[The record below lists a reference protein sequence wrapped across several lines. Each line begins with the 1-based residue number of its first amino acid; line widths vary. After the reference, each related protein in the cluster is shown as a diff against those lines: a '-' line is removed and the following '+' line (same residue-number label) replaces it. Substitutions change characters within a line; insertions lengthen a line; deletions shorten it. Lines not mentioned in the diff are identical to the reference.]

1 MFKIKSKLFSGV
13 LLLLVLA
20 VVLAG
25 FVPQGFYAEAF
36 SQTSNTYSGTA
47 PKYVFLF
54 IGDGT
59 SFPQISAAEMYLGA
73 QLGTK
78 EPQTK
83 PLDFTN
89 FPASGVA
96 ATFDSDSFIPDSAST
111 GTSIASGVKTG
122 NGIINMDPTKKVKY
136 DPITRPLKAKG
147 YKIGVISSVSIDH
160 ATPAVF
166 YANQESRNNYYD
178 IALQL
183 ANSNF
188 DYFGGGGFKDAD
200 GKNSKLENPENVLA
214 VAKRNGY
221 KVVNTKEDILN
232 LNAGSGKVIAIN
244 PQLDRDMAMPFEIDR
259 KDGELKLSDFV
270 RKGIEVLD
278 NPNGYFMMVES
289 GKIDWA
295 NHANDAAASIQDTI
309 EFNNAIKEAIK
320 VYDKY
325 PKDTLIVVTGDHEC
339 GGLSI
344 GFAGT
349 EYQTFFNKLEKQTM
363 SYIGF
368 DEIVDQYRK
377 THTPENAKLEDLYP
391 QIKSAY
397 GLIPATDPDAQ
408 NTPDLV
414 LTEAETA
421 KLRDALNRSMI
432 SSSERKLTSSEQ
444 ILYGTYEPL
453 TVTVSHILNNKAG
466 LNFSTYSHTGLP
478 VPVYAIGAGHELFNG
493 SYDNTDIYKK
503 MAAITKVN

>member
-1 MFKIKSKLFSGV
+1 MFKMKTKLLSFLS
-13 LLLLVLA
+13 LFLILT
-20 VVLAG
+20 VVFTGLISQDSFA
-25 FVPQGFYAEAF
+25 QAF
-36 SQTSNTYSGTA
+36 LQTDNTYKGTA

-78 EPQTK
+78 EPQTR
-83 PLDFTN
+83 PLGFTN
-89 FPASGVA
+89 FPGSGVA

-111 GTSIASGVKTG
+111 GTSLASGVKTG
-122 NGIINMDPTKKVKY
+122 NGIINMDPTKKINY
-136 DPITRPLKAKG
+136 DPITRSLKAKG
-147 YKIGVISSVSIDH
+147 YKIGVISNVSIDH

-166 YANQESRNNYYD
+166 YANQESRNNYYE
-178 IALQL
+178 IGLQL

-188 DYFGGGGFKDAD
+188 DYFGGGGFKDPV
-200 GKNSKLENPENVLA
+200 GKKSKMENPENVLD

-221 KVVNTKEDILN
+221 KIANTKEDILA
-232 LNAGSGKVIAIN
+232 LNAKSGKVIAIN
-244 PQLDRDMAMPFEIDR
+244 PQLDNDMAMPFEIDR
-259 KDGELKLSDFV
+259 KDEELKLSDFV

-278 NPNGYFMMVES
+278 NSKGYFMMVEA

-295 NHANDAAASIQDTI
+295 NHANDAAASIHDTI
-309 EFNNAIKEAIK
+309 EFDNAVKEAVK
-320 VYDKY
+320 VYEKY
-325 PKDTLIVVTGDHEC
+325 PKETLIVVTGDHEC

-349 EYQTFFNKLEKQTM
+349 AYKTFFNKLEKQTM

-368 DEIVDQYRK
+368 DAMVDQYRK
-377 THTPENAKLEDLYP
+377 THTLENAKLEDLYP
-391 QIKSAY
+391 QIKAAY
-397 GLIPATDPDAQ
+397 GLITAADADAK

-421 KLRDALNRSMI
+421 KLRDALKRSMI
-432 SSSERKLTSSEQ
+432 SSSERKLTSNEQ
-444 ILYGTYEPL
+444 VLYGTYEPL
-453 TVTVSHILNNKAG
+453 TVTLSHILNNKAG
-466 LNFSTYSHTGLP
+466 LNFSSYSHTGLP
-478 VPVYAIGAGHELFNG
+478 VPVYAIGVGHELFIG

-503 MAAITKVN
+503 IASITKVK